1 MSNKLVLYNLDLSP
15 PVRVVKTVAK
25 LLNLELELRDVD
37 LLNGEHLK
45 EPYIKLNPE
54 HTVPTLVDGDF
65 AIWDSHTI
73 CAYLVDKYAKDD
85 ALYPK
90 DLQLRAKCNQ
100 RLFFDAA
107 SLFVRLRDCSVHVL
121 FDGGKEI
128 PQDKIT
134 PMYAA
139 YDILEAFLA
148 TDPFLVGNHL
158 TIADISVSIT
168 ALLLEVY
175 APIPSDKY
183 PKITAWLKRISKTI
197 PFFDEL
203 NASST
208 EQYRQLVQST
218 LEKNKQN

>member
-1 MSNKLVLYNLDLSP
+1 M
-15 PVRVVKTVAK
+15 
-25 LLNLELELRDVD
+25 
-37 LLNGEHLK
+37 
-45 EPYIKLNPE
+45 
-54 HTVPTLVDGDF
+54 VDGDF

-73 CAYLVDKYAKDD
+73 CAYLVDKYGKDD

-90 DLQLRAKCNQ
+90 DLQLRARCNQ

-107 SLFVRLRDCSVHVL
+107 SLFVRLRDCSVHV
-121 FDGGKEI
+121 FYQKGKKI
-128 PQDKIT
+128 PEDKIE

-139 YDILEAFLA
+139 YDILEVFLA
-148 TDPFLVGNHL
+148 KDPFLVGNNL

-168 ALLLEVY
+168 VLLLQVY
-175 APIPSDKY
+175 APVMETKY

-208 EQYRQLVQST
+208 EQYGQMVKGALAKNNQS
-218 LEKNKQN
+218 